1 MNTRKGFTLIE
12 LLVVIAIIAILAA
25 ILFPVFAK
33 VREKARQTSCLSN
46 EKQLGLGFVQYE
58 QDNNETMPYDT
69 SGGYYDEQGWAGEI
83 YPYVKSAG
91 VFVCPDD
98 AYKSSTPG
106 YSEVSYAMNS
116 NLMASDP
123 SLEYETQPSK
133 PGSVLSGQ
141 LAPAS
146 TVLLFETQNE
156 QVLLANQTDQGSPS
170 GRGMYD
176 YGNSLTG
183 ENGPQ
188 GKPFSGYTNA
198 IYATGN
204 IGGYTLTTI
213 PQGAVHT
220 NGANYLLADGHA
232 KFAIGNNVSGGYP
245 ALKPINEQSNPSSN
259 TSNTTAG
266 TAAGTGSMQL
276 WNGQAVAITFSPI

>member
-46 EKQLGLGFVQYE
+46 EKQLGLGFIQYA
-58 QDNNETMPYDT
+58 QDNNETYPYDT

-83 YPYVKSAG
+83 YPYVKSTG
-91 VFVCPDD
+91 VFTCPDD
-98 AYKSSTPG
+98 TYKSTNAG
-106 YSEVSYAMNS
+106 YTEVSYGMNG
-116 NLMASDP
+116 NLMGADP
-123 SLEYETQPSK
+123 STAYGSQPSK
-133 PGSVLSGQ
+133 PGSTLAGQ

-146 TVLLFETQNE
+146 TVLLFEAENE
-156 QVLLANQTDQGSPS
+156 QVQLGNQTDGGSAS

-176 YGNSLTG
+176 YGNSTTS
-183 ENGPQ
+183 ENGNKGQPL
-188 GKPFSGYTNA
+188 SGYNSA

-204 IGGYTLTTI
+204 IGGYTLTNI
-213 PQGAVHT
+213 PAGAVHT
-220 NGANYLLADGHA
+220 NGSNYLLADGHA

-245 ALKPINEQSNPSSN
+245 ALKPINEQSNPTSN
-259 TSNTTAG
+259 TSSATAG
-266 TAAGTGSMQL
+266 TAAGTSSMEL
-276 WNGQAVAITFSPI
+276 WNGQAVAFTFSPI